1 MAANADIQ
9 ADDVLVTSGIDGTY
23 PAGLPVAKVS
33 RVERDAASF
42 AKITCVPT
50 AGTDRNRQVLVL
62 TQEATLPPPEFE
74 SESGVGSLPKQKR
87 QKTRMSAKG
96 G

>member
-1 MAANADIQ
+1 
-9 ADDVLVTSGIDGTY
+9 
-23 PAGLPVAKVS
+23 
-33 RVERDAASF
+33 
-42 AKITCVPT
+42 
-50 AGTDRNRQVLVL
+50 VLVL